1 MTRQKIQIKK
11 IDNKTA
17 RQVTFSK
24 RRRGLFK
31 KAYELS
37 TLCDAEIALIVFSG
51 TGKLFEY
58 ASSSMNQVIGR
69 RNLQQKNF
77 GKFDQSSL
85 EQQLEDGT
93 FTALSKEV
101 AERTLELRRMRGE
114 ELQRLSIEQLQEL
127 EKSLERG
134 LKRVLETKSHVITNE
149 INALKSKEAQLI
161 EENERLKQQIMN
173 VPMVR
178 LHLSEPGH
186 SSDSMI
192 TNTSSSADP
201 SQDYEGT
208 YTFLRL
214 GAVAKIRWG
223 DFYLFLDV
231 NQATK

>member
-1 MTRQKIQIKK
+1 
-11 IDNKTA
+11 
-17 RQVTFSK
+17 
-24 RRRGLFK
+24 
-31 KAYELS
+31 
-37 TLCDAEIALIVFSG
+37 
-51 TGKLFEY
+51 
-58 ASSSMNQVIGR
+58 MNQVIGR

-101 AERTLELRRMRGE
+101 AQRTLELRHMRGE

-134 LKRVLETKSHVITNE
+134 LKRVLETK
-149 INALKSKEAQLI
+149 EAQLI

-173 VPMVR
+173 VPMGR
-178 LHLSEPGH
+178 LHLSEPGQ

-192 TNTSSSADP
+192 TNTSSSADL
-201 SQDYEGT
+201 SLDYEGN

>member
-1 MTRQKIQIKK
+1 MY
-11 IDNKTA
+11 
-17 RQVTFSK
+17 VTSNPINFLPLVHALPSYQPNRK
-24 RRRGLFK
+24 ALF
-31 KAYELS
+31 L
-37 TLCDAEIALIVFSG
+37 
-51 TGKLFEY
+51 
-58 ASSSMNQVIGR
+58 VIGR
-69 RNLQQKNF
+69 RNLQQKNI
-77 GKFDQSSL
+77 GKFDQPSL

-101 AERTLELRRMRGE
+101 AERTLELRHMRGE

-134 LKRVLETKSHVITNE
+134 LKRVLET
-149 INALKSKEAQLI
+149 KEAQLI

-214 GAVAKIRWG
+214 GLV
-223 DFYLFLDV
+223 FYTQFISLQDELFLPSSLGCTIGLFWTIV
-231 NQATK
+231 LKQK